1 MATLAST
8 AVTLADWSK
17 RINPSGNVDTV
28 IEALSQSNEILE
40 DMLWLEGNL
49 PTGHRTT
56 IRTGIPAGAWRLLNY
71 GVPQEKSTTVQ
82 VDDTVGMLESYSEID
97 RDLLALNG
105 NSAAFRLSED
115 VAFMEGMR
123 QTFNSTLFYGNT
135 AVDPEKFLGLGPRFN
150 DIGSGAPNNADN
162 IIGGSGTGS
171 DNTSVWLVGWGQNS
185 VHGIF
190 PKGSQAGLQMRDLGE
205 DTKTDSNGLMHQVF
219 RTHFQWKCGLTV
231 RDWRY
236 VVRIANIDVSDLTK
250 TGTSGAD
257 LIDLMV
263 QALEKIKDLNGVRP
277 AFYCNRTVRSFLRR
291 QMTNKAT
298 VYLNMDEV
306 AGKKVMTFGEVPV
319 RRCDSITNA
328 EATIS

>member
-1 MATLAST
+1 MSTLAST
-8 AVTLADWSK
+8 AVTLADWAK
-17 RINPSGNVDTV
+17 RIGPDGNVDTV

-40 DMLWLEGNL
+40 DMLWVQGNL

-56 IRTGIPAGAWRLLNY
+56 VRTGLPAGAWRLLNY

-97 RDLLALNG
+97 RDLLSLND

-115 VAFMEGMR
+115 KAFIEGMG
-123 QTFNSTLFYGNT
+123 QTLNSTLVYGNT
-135 AVDPEKFLGLGPRFN
+135 ATDPEKFLGFAPRFN
-150 DIGSGAPNNADN
+150 DSSGPANAEN
-162 IIGGSGTGS
+162 IISGSGTGS
-171 DNTSVWLVGWGQNS
+171 DNTSVWLIGWGEKS

-190 PKGSQAGLQMRDLGE
+190 PKGSKAGLQMRDLGE
-205 DTKTDSNGLMHQVF
+205 DTKVDSTGRMYQVF
-219 RTHFQWKCGLTV
+219 RTHFQWKAGLSV

-236 VVRIANIDVSDLTK
+236 IVRIANIDVSDLTK

-263 QALEKIKDLNGVRP
+263 QALEKIKDLNGVKP
-277 AFYCNRTVRSFLRR
+277 AFYANRTITSFLRR

-298 VYLNMDEV
+298 VFLNLDEV

-319 RRCDSITNA
+319 RRVDSITNA

>member
-1 MATLAST
+1 MTVLAST
-8 AVTLADWSK
+8 AVTLADWAK
-17 RINPSGNVDTV
+17 RIDPSGNVDTV
-28 IEALSQSNEILE
+28 IEALSQSNEILD
-40 DMLWLEGNL
+40 DMLWVEGNL

-56 IRTGIPAGAWRLLNY
+56 IRTGLPTAAWRLLNY
-71 GVPQEKSTTVQ
+71 GVAQSKSTTVQ
-82 VDDTVGMLESYSEID
+82 VDDTVGMLEAYSELD

-115 VAFMEGMR
+115 VAFTESMK

-135 AVDPEKFLGLGPRFN
+135 ATDPEKFLGLGARFN
-150 DIGSGAPNNADN
+150 DIGSGAPQNKDN
-162 IIGGSGTGS
+162 ILDGSGTGS
-171 DNTSVWLVGWGQNS
+171 DNTSIWLIGWGQQS

-205 DTKTDSNGLMHQVF
+205 DTKVDANGLMHQVF
-219 RTHFQWKCGLTV
+219 RTHFQWKCGLSV

-236 VVRIANIDVSDLTK
+236 VVRIANIDSSELTK
-250 TGTSGAD
+250 NASAGAD

-263 QALEKIKDLNGVRP
+263 QALEKIKDLNGVKP
-277 AFYCNRTVRSFLRR
+277 AFYVNRTISSFLRR

-298 VYLNMDEV
+298 VYLNLDEV

-319 RRCDSITNA
+319 RRCDSLTNA

>member
-1 MATLAST
+1 MTILAST
-8 AVTLADWSK
+8 AVTLADWAK
-17 RINPSGNVDTV
+17 RISPDGNVDTV
-28 IEALSQSNEILE
+28 IEALSQDNEILD
-40 DMLWLEGNL
+40 DMLWVEGNL

-82 VDDTVGMLESYSEID
+82 VDDQVGMLESYSELD

-105 NSAAFRLSED
+105 NGAAFRLSED
-115 VAFMEGMR
+115 VAFTEGLK

-135 AVDPEKFLGLGPRFN
+135 STDPERFLGLTPRFN
-150 DIGSGAPNNADN
+150 DIGSGAPNNAEN
-162 IIGGSGTGS
+162 ILDASGTGS
-171 DNTSVWLVGWGQNS
+171 DNTSIWLIGWGANT

-219 RTHFQWKCGLTV
+219 RTHFQWKAGISV

-263 QALEKIKDLNGVRP
+263 QALEKIKSLNGVKP
-277 AFYCNRTVRSFLRR
+277 AFYCNRRISSFLRR
-291 QMTNKAT
+291 QMTNMAT

-319 RRCDSITNA
+319 RRCDALTIA
-328 EATIS
+328 ETLVS